1 MTQENMGLPGSES
14 LLTEILGLL
23 QALSS
28 SVEEYKPKLS
38 AIEVEI
44 QAIHGRINNLIA
56 EGFPDGN
63 LARHRRFHQKG
74 ALARLFSRA

>member
-1 MTQENMGLPGSES
+1 MTQENTGLPGSES

-23 QALSS
+23 QTLSAN
-28 SVEEYKPKLS
+28 VDDFRPKLS

-44 QAIHGRINNLIA
+44 QAIHGRINKVIN

-63 LARHRRFHQKG
+63 LTSHRRFHLKG
-74 ALARLFSRA
+74 ALARLIARG